1 MLIGTCNQI
10 VVIMMQDIVGG
21 KINDV
26 QRQFDLTNN
35 LDSNHEESST
45 QSETKI
51 LKMVTLLIVTML
63 LVNV

>member
-26 QRQFDLTNN
+26 QRRFDLTNN